1 MMRDPRRPGPRPLPL
16 PRWGKRLLS
25 ITTGVVVGLLLVEWG
40 FRHRDQGAFPH
51 LNVYVPDAQ
60 LGVRLRPGA
69 RERVRVANN
78 APTEVRIN
86 ADGLRGAPLPPPSP
100 AGTRDEILV
109 VGDSQVFGLGVDEDQ
124 TFSAELA
131 RLTKRPVVNAGVPT
145 YGPEEYNRLLAEL
158 LPKRKPGVVVWTV
171 NLANDLFEAAHPN
184 PERHAVWDGW
194 AVRKETAPSTVTDF
208 PGRALLFRDSHL
220 VFAWR
225 RYWSER
231 RSRRQPP
238 RPPRNDDSEVADL
251 RRPPAHPDP
260 VTDGTASEGS
270 WRDLVGA
277 GERTRADQARA
288 QAAEESERRDKVKA
302 LVEARGSLRAL
313 EDALDK
319 VMQQVIPEEE
329 AGKGLLRASV
339 ADPGDIVRVTY
350 GEGARPIRAT
360 AQEIARAAET
370 RRKLE
375 AALKERRDAASLEKL
390 SQFDALAAR
399 LKGLTA
405 EANDVKVVRAR
416 SPLAAHLARAKALTA
431 EHGARLVVLVLP
443 LDVMVSADEW
453 KKYRTAPV
461 DMSATRVL
469 TEDVLAQAAELAAL
483 AVDAQPAL
491 AAAEPGAFL
500 DGDLHMTPKGHA
512 AVAAALAK
520 ALDKKDGP
528 QQQRAGGPR
537 VRAERSEA
545 PRPWELERAEWRDAD
560 TGCRWQRVREWV
572 RLRCKRAAIEVTRP
586 GRGEALT
593 LTLPEWGI
601 LTAALDEGDQ
611 LEGRIVDGKGERRFV
626 ATWPLADDEPWF
638 TVASPRPPKTPLPL
652 APSERELALCACQ
665 EKVGGACGELSGAA
679 DPGCFARWKDL
690 CPQLVACARGDRGS
704 APTCA
709 VGQTLAGAPPWCR

>member
-1 MMRDPRRPGPRPLPL
+1 V
-16 PRWGKRLLS
+16 
-25 ITTGVVVGLLLVEWG
+25 TAGVAVGLLLCEWG
-40 FRHRDQGAFPH
+40 FRLRDQGAFPH
-51 LNVYVPDAQ
+51 LNVYVPDAA

-86 ADGLRGAPLPPPSP
+86 DAGLRGGPLGPPSDK
-100 AGTRDEILV
+100 RDEILV
-109 VGDSQVFGLGVDEDQ
+109 VGDSQVFGLGVEEEE
-124 TFSAELA
+124 TFSAALA
-131 RLTKRPVVNAGVPT
+131 RATKRPVVNAGVPT
-145 YGPEEYNRLLAEL
+145 YGPEEYNRLLEEL
-158 LPKRKPGVVVWTV
+158 LPERKPGVVVWTV

-184 PERHAVWDGW
+184 IERHAVWDGW
-194 AVRKETAPSTVTDF
+194 AVRKETAPSSVTRF
-208 PGRALLFRDSHL
+208 PGRELFFRDSHL

-225 RYWSER
+225 RFLSER
-231 RSRRQPP
+231 RARAARRADSSEIAEL
-238 RPPRNDDSEVADL
+238 RPAAAR
-251 RRPPAHPDP
+251 DP
-260 VTDGTASEGS
+260 VLEGTASEGS

-277 GERTRADQARA
+277 GEKSRAERARA
-288 QAAEESERRDKVKA
+288 EAEEERARGEKVKA

-313 EDALDK
+313 ELQLDK
-319 VMQQVIPEEE
+319 VMQEVIPDEE
-329 AGKGLLRASV
+329 AGAGLLRASV

-350 GEGARPIRAT
+350 AEGARPIRAT

-375 AALKERRDAASLEKL
+375 AALKERHDAASLEKL

-399 LKGLTA
+399 VKGLSA
-405 EANDVKVVRAR
+405 EANREKVVRAR
-416 SPLAAHLARAKALTA
+416 SPLAAHLARAKALAA

-443 LDVMVSADEW
+443 LDVMVSAEEW
-453 KKYRTAPV
+453 KKYGAAPI

-469 TEDVLAQAAELAAL
+469 VDDVVASAQELAAL
-483 AVDAQPAL
+483 AVDATPAL

-520 ALDKKDGP
+520 ALDKKGADPARP
-528 QQQRAGGPR
+528 QQRAAAQQRAGASPA
-537 VRAERSEA
+537 VRAERSEM
-545 PRPWELERAEWRDAD
+545 PKPWELERAEWRDAD

-593 LTLPEWGI
+593 LTLRDWGI

-611 LEGRIVDGKGERRFV
+611 LEGRIVDGRGERRFV
-626 ATWPLADDEPWF
+626 ASWPLADEEPWI
-638 TVASPRPPKTPLPL
+638 TVNSARPLRGP
-652 APSERELALCACQ
+652 APAGPSAQELALCACQ
-665 EKVGGACGELSGAA
+665 EKLGGACGELYGGA
-679 DPGCFARWKDL
+679 DPACAARWGES
-690 CPQLVACARGDRGS
+690 CAQLLACARGDRGF

-709 VGQTLAGAPPWCR
+709 AGQSRAGGPPWCR